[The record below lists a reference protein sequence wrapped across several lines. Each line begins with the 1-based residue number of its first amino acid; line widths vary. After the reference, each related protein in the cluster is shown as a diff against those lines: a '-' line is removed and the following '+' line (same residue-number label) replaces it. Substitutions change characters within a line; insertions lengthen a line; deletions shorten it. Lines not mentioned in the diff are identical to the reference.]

1 MSAKSARKTGSPE
14 RRIESI
20 DDFLGF
26 LREHSKYKVVL
37 YRGQQCDWPLVPKI
51 ARNQPEDDTEE
62 AMLQD
67 FKTQSVPLLN
77 VAPAHDNDWDWLA
90 IAQHHGMATRL
101 LDWTDNPLVAL
112 WFAVRKP
119 PVGDSDGTVW
129 VLVPNDKHRKKI
141 DSHYSPFEVQA
152 VIAFQP
158 TPVSPRIKVQSGW
171 LTTQPLQAD
180 YWMDAMSQMQ
190 NVLTKLIIPAKS
202 FWSLRF
208 VLDQLGNNA
217 SVLFP
222 DLDGLCEHITW
233 THSVLPDE
241 NGNLR
246 CDKGVWVRVSA
257 PNGDGGK

>member
-1 MSAKSARKTGSPE
+1 VSAKSAGKVVSPE

-26 LREHSKYKVVL
+26 LRDHSKYKVVL

-51 ARNQPEDDTEE
+51 ARNQLPEDDAEV
-62 AMLQD
+62 AMLED
-67 FKTQSVPLLN
+67 FKTQSVPLVK
-77 VAPAHDNDWDWLA
+77 VAPASDWDWLA
-90 IAQHHGMATRL
+90 LAQHHGMATRL

-119 PVGDSDGTVW
+119 PVGDRDGAVW
-129 VLVPNDKHRKKI
+129 VLVPEDKHRKRT
-141 DSHYSPFEVQA
+141 HSPFEVPTI
-152 VIAFQP
+152 VAFQP

-171 LTTQPLQAD
+171 LTTQPLQGD
-180 YWMDAMSQMQ
+180 CRMDAMPQVK
-190 NVLTKLIIPAKS
+190 NVLTKLVIPANS
-202 FWSLRF
+202 FWTLRF
-208 VLDQLGNNA
+208 ALDQLGNNA

-222 DLDGLCEHITW
+222 DLDGLCEHINW

-241 NGNLR
+241 EGKLR

-257 PNGDGGK
+257 PNGNGGK